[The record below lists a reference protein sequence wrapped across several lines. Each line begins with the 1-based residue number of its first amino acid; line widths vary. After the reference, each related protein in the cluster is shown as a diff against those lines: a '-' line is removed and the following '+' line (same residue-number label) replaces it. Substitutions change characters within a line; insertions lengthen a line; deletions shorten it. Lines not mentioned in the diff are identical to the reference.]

1 MEVASVTRGLY
12 FMADDSAIDLGIAL
26 INSIRAWDRETPIAM
41 IPYRTPYKLAAKTL
55 TRLPGVILYDDPR
68 RLHRLDRNVRLLFGQ
83 GFFPRPENLRKQ
95 MCWFGPFDEFLYLDA
110 DIVVFEPI
118 IAMTNDLAGADFLS
132 YSDQHLSGI
141 EHVFRP
147 GIRDAGVFAE
157 SDLCDVFNAGF
168 WGGRSGVIDEARL
181 YAYWEECARD
191 KAHLD
196 RSHGGS
202 DQPVFNYMVLRHIPR
217 RVNVFKQLADAPR
230 MWAGT
235 PGFVWRDRCLFDPE
249 VDQPVKFLHWA
260 GIRLAPGAPYWDVW
274 EYFRH
279 LDSGA
284 GTGVAKSRQRAA
296 STRFRRARRFW
307 QRQSDR
313 LLHWLDR

>member
-1 MEVASVTRGLY
+1 MTSGLY
-12 FMADDSAIDLGIAL
+12 FLVDDSAIDQSIAL
-26 INSIRAWDRETPIAM
+26 INSIRAWDAETPIAM
-41 IPYRTPYKLAAKTL
+41 IPYREPYKLAATTL
-55 TRLPGVILYDDPR
+55 TRLPGVSLYDDKR

-118 IAMTNDLAGADFLS
+118 IAMTGYLTAADFVC

-147 GIRDAGVFAE
+147 GIRKAGLFTDD
-157 SDLCDVFNAGF
+157 DLSDVFNAGF
-168 WGGRSGVIDEARL
+168 WGGRRGVIDEDQL
-181 YAYWEECARD
+181 YEHLEECARD

-217 RVNVFKQLADAPR
+217 RVNVFKQQIDAPR
-230 MWAGT
+230 MWAGSA
-235 PGFVWRDRCLFDPE
+235 GLVWRNQCLFDPQAK
-249 VDQPVKFLHWA
+249 QPVKFLHWA
-260 GIRLAPGAPYWDVW
+260 GIRLEPGAPYWEVW

-279 LDSGA
+279 LDSKVE
-284 GTGVAKSRQRAA
+284 VAVEREHQHAQNSRFPRA
-296 STRFRRARRFW
+296 SRFW

-313 LLHWLDR
+313 ILKWLDR